1 MKEHGLQLSDPMA
14 RARHMRLKT
23 QTRRLITLR
32 NSNIDGHG
40 SRVPY
45 KLDGATW
52 ESFDFSAAIVDGGPS
67 PAGNAGPYL
76 KVPLNWAGEKHHTRH
91 RFYPRV
97 QVGDRI
103 WWRECHKVMATDSMS
118 YYPELNDGRP
128 INPGTDE
135 DQQEEEYPI
144 TLPIY
149 RATDEDHDLVMEDD
163 NGDDKPVHW
172 TPSQFMRRKW
182 ARFVDTVVAVRP
194 ERLSS
199 ISEADCMAEGIV
211 ATPGGE
217 YVWDQLALER
227 SEYDH
232 LKNPYGPKA
241 QWLAYPTA
249 RECYMGLLQ
258 KLHGEGIV
266 EEDPW
271 LWVITVEHGVTETR

>member
-23 QTRRLITLR
+23 QTRRVITLR
-32 NSNIDGHG
+32 NSSIDGHG

-45 KLDGATW
+45 RLDGATW
-52 ESFDFSAAIVDGGPS
+52 EDFDFSAAMVDGGPS

-76 KVPLNWAGEKHHTRH
+76 KVPLSWAGEKHHTRH

-103 WWRECHKVMATDSMS
+103 WWRECHKVMHTDDLRA
-118 YYPELNDGRP
+118 YPEMNDGRP
-128 INPGTDE
+128 IDPGT
-135 DQQEEEYPI
+135 EEEQQHDEYPMRV
-144 TLPIY
+144 PIY
-149 RATDEDHDLVMEDD
+149 RATDESVDLVIEDD

-199 ISEADCMAEGIV
+199 ISEADCLAEGIV
-211 ATPGGE
+211 RRADGY
-217 YVWDQLALER
+217 YVWDTVALLI
-227 SEYDH
+227 D
-232 LKNPYGPKA
+232 PYQQVFTADRYIPS
-241 QWLAYPTA
+241 YPTA

-266 EEDPW
+266 AEDPW
-271 LWVITVEHGVTETR
+271 LWVITVEHGVTEQR